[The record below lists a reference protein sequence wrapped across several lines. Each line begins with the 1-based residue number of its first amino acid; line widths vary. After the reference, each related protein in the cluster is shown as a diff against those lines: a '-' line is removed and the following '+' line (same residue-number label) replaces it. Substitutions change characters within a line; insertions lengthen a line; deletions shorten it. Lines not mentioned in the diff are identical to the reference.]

1 MRPVPAWWPL
11 YFEGAAYDERD
22 RRAEL
27 ADALLA
33 FFTAD
38 DAGHALVTVDL
49 DDPLEALLR
58 PAAPRSSTTPP
69 IIASAG
75 PALWNTM
82 SASMFA
88 LSTVNSRKTCMSI
101 VPSSTITAPTTMSSV
116 PAPLDA
122 RQMAFDRLSMTAATK
137 ATRYSPL
144 RISQAKVEPVLVTT
158 PVWASSG

>member
-1 MRPVPAWWPL
+1 MTALAGRSGHLPAKA
-11 YFEGAAYDERD
+11 GR
-22 RRAEL
+22 L
-27 ADALLA
+27 ASRCDYVVTGGIEETV
-33 FFTAD
+33 TAD

-58 PAAPRSSTTPP
+58 PAALRSSTTPP

-101 VPSSTITAPTTMSSV
+101 VPSSKITAPTTMSSV

-122 RQMAFDRLSMTAATK
+122 RQMASDRLSMTAATK